1 MNHFKTK
8 ILPLIFGVVIC
19 GGLSITA
26 NAKEN
31 TIITSPISYS
41 SNEEKLAAPS
51 GFKVKDTS
59 AYTVTLSWKEVEGA
73 VGYKIFMYN
82 NSTGEFD
89 EYKRIGNK
97 TSYTVTGL
105 EKGKE
110 YKFQIAALTKYR
122 EKYIKTNTHSKE
134 VSATTK
140 KDVRNGWVTE
150 GKEKYYY
157 VDDTA
162 VRSKTKKID
171 GKIYLFGK
179 TGKLL
184 TNGTYTINGSKYNV
198 DKNGVVTC
206 NTWLSTKKEKDS
218 NTYYYA
224 TSSGKINEYTFVE
237 CDSVVDLTGKIPL
250 VNFLYINGKLATS
263 SDFSFVE
270 DSSEYS
276 GVCRMNK
283 DYYYIGIAPSVAFVT
298 KNLQNSK
305 LSEYGSA
312 EVIDLGSGK
321 SLGAFYGKCSY
332 NSKGCIISGTVYNT
346 NDKYLY
352 TFNGEGKSPVK
363 SSAPPLMITE
373 SKTSVNSA
381 GGVNWS

>member
-8 ILPLIFGVVIC
+8 ILSLIFGVVIC

-140 KDVRNGWVTE
+140 KDVRNGW
-150 GKEKYYY
+150 
-157 VDDTA
+157 
-162 VRSKTKKID
+162 
-171 GKIYLFGK
+171 
-179 TGKLL
+179 
-184 TNGTYTINGSKYNV
+184 
-198 DKNGVVTC
+198 
-206 NTWLSTKKEKDS
+206 
-218 NTYYYA
+218 
-224 TSSGKINEYTFVE
+224 
-237 CDSVVDLTGKIPL
+237 
-250 VNFLYINGKLATS
+250 
-263 SDFSFVE
+263 
-270 DSSEYS
+270 
-276 GVCRMNK
+276 
-283 DYYYIGIAPSVAFVT
+283 
-298 KNLQNSK
+298 
-305 LSEYGSA
+305 
-312 EVIDLGSGK
+312 
-321 SLGAFYGKCSY
+321 
-332 NSKGCIISGTVYNT
+332 
-346 NDKYLY
+346 
-352 TFNGEGKSPVK
+352 
-363 SSAPPLMITE
+363 
-373 SKTSVNSA
+373 
-381 GGVNWS
+381 